1 MVTTDQLRNK
11 SAANMKLRPFLEREV
26 LLGAFNI
33 YGDMLQCLSAV
44 QFLLNGKGLTCKP
57 LETFDLPPEYE
68 VQFDGKRLVH
78 HIMVKRG
85 QMLAKE
91 WLSHYNFPQPQ
102 ARFDVGTNYV
112 YAIHPVIDRF
122 LFTESGNI
130 AVANVGLLSGGT
142 VLLLAF
148 CRLLCS
154 ICCPSCRQCGLGACS
169 SITNSIYRGCT
180 SEAFRLRKENRK
192 LRRTNKKSRKTLE
205 KSMEEYRLVNRAL
218 RALEVD
224 VEEDSDVEMED
235 FQAKDLERA
244 DDDKLRPLH

>member
-1 MVTTDQLRNK
+1 MVTSDQLQNK
-11 SAANMKLRPFLEREV
+11 SAANMELRPFLEREI

-33 YGDMLQCLSAV
+33 YVDMLQCLSAV
-44 QFLLNGKGLTCKP
+44 QFLLNGKQLTCKP

-130 AVANVGLLSGGT
+130 AVANVD
-142 VLLLAF
+142 
-148 CRLLCS
+148 
-154 ICCPSCRQCGLGACS
+154 LGDFA
-169 SITNSIYRGCT
+169 T
-180 SEAFRLRKENRK
+180 SKDDAIPNHLQDHDDR
-192 LRRTNKKSRKTLE
+192 SRKGYKDKIECKGGQPLE
-205 KSMEEYRLVNRAL
+205 PIKPSHKSIV
-218 RALEVD
+218 
-224 VEEDSDVEMED
+224 
-235 FQAKDLERA
+235 
-244 DDDKLRPLH
+244 